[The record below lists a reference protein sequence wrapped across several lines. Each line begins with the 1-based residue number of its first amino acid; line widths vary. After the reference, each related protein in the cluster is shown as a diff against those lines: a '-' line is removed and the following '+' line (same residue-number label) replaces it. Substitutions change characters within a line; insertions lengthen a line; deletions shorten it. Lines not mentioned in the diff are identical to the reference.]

1 MCVSISLKCIPLLSV
16 PFSSGL
22 LCKRLDMILPDGH
35 LQALSHGRCFWLTT
49 GHVRL
54 SHNYFIISITFERG
68 LHIRKLGTQSHKDV
82 GKYDS
87 QQGSS
92 TALGDMD

>member
-16 PFSSGL
+16 PFSSAL
-22 LCKRLDMILPDGH
+22 LCKRLDMILSDGH
-35 LQALSHGRCFWLTT
+35 LQALGYGKCFWLTT

-54 SHNYFIISITFERG
+54 IHNYFIIPIIFERR
-68 LHIRKLGTQSHKDV
+68 LHIRRLGTLSHKDV

-87 QQGSS
+87 KQGSS
-92 TALGDMD
+92 TAAGDMN

>member
-16 PFSSGL
+16 PFSWAL
-22 LCKRLDMILPDGH
+22 LCKRLDMILSDGH
-35 LQALSHGRCFWLTT
+35 LQALSHARCSWLTT

-54 SHNYFIISITFERG
+54 IHNYFIIPLSFERG
-68 LHIRKLGTQSHKDV
+68 LHIRRLSSQSHKGA

-92 TALGDMD
+92 AALGDMD